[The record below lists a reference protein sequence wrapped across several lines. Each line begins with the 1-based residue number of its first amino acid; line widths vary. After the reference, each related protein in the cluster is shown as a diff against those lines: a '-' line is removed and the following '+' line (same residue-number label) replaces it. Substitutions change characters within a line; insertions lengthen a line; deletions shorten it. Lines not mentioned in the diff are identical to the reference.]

1 MVSGRDQRGP
11 MERLVRMAAALRAA
25 RTNGV
30 TAERLAELAEFGGPA
45 RLDQVA
51 RELRHLN
58 NQGWQIDNIARRGEP
73 AVYRMTT
80 VDNRLRLRLTPAQ
93 QAALR
98 RAALVADR
106 ADLADRLGL
115 PETTSEPPV
124 EVADGESDHDLGLVL
139 QAVREGAILRFRYSG
154 SDRVVHPESVRTQ
167 YRRWYL
173 RGAEDGAE
181 QVKSFVVSRMS
192 DVDVEAPGTARPVVV
207 EHHEALHPMRWQVD
221 EPVQVRLRTQAE
233 FVPDVH
239 RWLGRPDSE
248 TPDGGSSGAVLLD
261 YTVTHRSALYDRL
274 YELGTRVDLL
284 GPDEVRADLLT
295 ELDSMAGPR

>member
-1 MVSGRDQRGP
+1 

-25 RTNGV
+25 GTGGV
-30 TAERLAELAEFGGPA
+30 TAERLAELAEFGGA
-45 RLDQVA
+45 GRLDQVA

-58 NQGWQIDNIARRGEP
+58 HQGWQIDNIAARGEP

-124 EVADGESDHDLGLVL
+124 EVAEVAQDLALGLVL
-139 QAVREGAILRFRYSG
+139 QAVREQALLRFRYSG
-154 SDRVVHPESVRTQ
+154 SERLVHPESVRTQ

-173 RGAEDGAE
+173 RGVEDGAE
-181 QVKSFVVSRMS
+181 TVKSFVVSRMS
-192 DVDVEAPGTARPVVV
+192 EVDVEAPGTARAVVV

-221 EPVQVRLRTQAE
+221 EPVLVRLRTRAE

-239 RWLGRPDSE
+239 RWLGEPEAE
-248 TPDGGSSGAVLLD
+248 TGQDDAVLLD
-261 YTVTHRSALYDRL
+261 YAVTHRAALYDRL
-274 YELGTRVDLL
+274 YELGTRVQVL
-284 GPDEVRADLLT
+284 GPDDVRTELLG
-295 ELDSMAGPR
+295 ELDSMAGR